1 MRASLMRLRGAELL
15 GPELD
20 AVLLEHPAGLT
31 RGGRRERGELVEVH
45 RLEIGDAVH
54 QCAIGGDGRVQL
66 GAARRR
72 PEVDRVALL

>member
-31 RGGRRERGELVEVH
+31 RAAVGSAASWWRCTAWRSAMRSISARSAAMVVSSSAPLD
-45 RLEIGDAVH
+45 DAL
-54 QCAIGGDGRVQL
+54 R
-66 GAARRR
+66 
-72 PEVDRVALL
+72 